1 MLSFFPSFRDQLRVL
16 SLRALSAK
24 SAVGIVDILTDPLD
38 SRIADKFFYRRISK
52 ILAKSDRLQKLM
64 QDCPKARVKT
74 VLDVLTRE
82 NLNEVEAQL
91 EKILGKWVCQDT
103 EKKKKIVIKDATFKI
118 DVSQFLK
125 TSWKFVRDFFS

>member
-91 EKILGKWVCQDT
+91 EKILGKWVCQGT